1 MTFAISSDILLKLTT
16 GAGYPP
22 AGTFFQGEKQQ
33 MKKLSGAGIF
43 RFITLLPV
51 LTMLSFNAAAVTVA
65 EVVFEQTSEP
75 KLITD
80 LFKHQVSVRAGQELD
95 QKKINADL
103 KNLFDTG
110 VINPP
115 DVRIEPVDGENVKVV
130 YVISARPVVAFLT
143 FEGNNKFDDQEIRK
157 RLEVSQGQPLN
168 NKALENS
175 VAAIREFYHEKGY
188 TDATVV
194 PQIFT
199 DDAGNMHVNIVID
212 EKLRQQIDEVI
223 FSGTNGEFSDFTL
236 KGTVA
241 NRWDFMGWLLPRGF
255 IQRDEFENDKVRL
268 RDLYW
273 SKGYLDFEVEDIVVT
288 THADDAEKVDIEF
301 KIHTGEPY
309 TVGEVTFSG
318 NSFLDTEI
326 LAGLSAF
333 APGDVYDI
341 ANENAT
347 VRAITTMYGRSGYAD
362 CMVNV
367 ERDADYSNH
376 VVNMNI
382 SIMEGRPF
390 TVAEVLLTGNES
402 TKQKVILRELVIH
415 DGDDLDAER
424 IEISRQRLL
433 NMGYFNR
440 VDTFVTDSD
449 DPAKRN
455 VHFDVEERRAY
466 DISVGAE
473 FSDVNSLAGMAS
485 VSNNNFDLFNPWNG
499 FVGGGQRLRLAGAA
513 GFHGGGANLNFMEPW
528 LFDLPLRFELN
539 GYWDNNI
546 LPDWEEERLGVST
559 NLSHKIFDDFTSF
572 TYGYKFESVKV
583 HDMEI
588 WSLMDEEDRDLVSE
602 FSFIASRDTRD
613 NPMNPTE
620 GYSINFKG
628 AVSPKFLGSSED
640 FYRLEAS
647 GSYYLNF
654 FDKAIVWGT
663 RAKVGVVSGFNRDE
677 AVPLYER
684 YFLGGGDSIRGF
696 EWRTVSPVDRA
707 GDPVGGQTMFI
718 VSSEISHPIW
728 QFIRGAAFVDIGSA
742 YSGAYSFGPGGI
754 NIGAG
759 YGLRIMIPQIN
770 LPLRLDLA
778 YPVLSEQCSES
789 DKLRFH
795 FNLGYSYTW

>member
-1 MTFAISSDILLKLTT
+1 
-16 GAGYPP
+16 
-22 AGTFFQGEKQQ
+22 
-33 MKKLSGAGIF
+33 MKKLPGVGVLQFAGC
-43 RFITLLPV
+43 LLAFLV
-51 LTMLSFNAAAVTVA
+51 MHFQLSAVTVA
-65 EVVFEQTSEP
+65 EVVFEQHAEP
-75 KLITD
+75 KLMTD

-103 KNLFDTG
+103 KTLFETG
-110 VINPP
+110 IINPP

-143 FEGNNKFDDQEIRK
+143 FEGNNKFDDQEIRR

-188 TDATVV
+188 TDATVL
-194 PQIFT
+194 PQVFT
-199 DDAGNMHVNIVID
+199 DDAGNMHVNILID
-212 EKLRQQIDEVI
+212 EKLRQQIDEVT

-236 KGTVA
+236 KTSIA

-255 IQRDEFENDKVRL
+255 IRRDEFENDKVRL
-268 RDLYW
+268 RELYW

-288 THADDAEKVDIEF
+288 THADDPEKVDIDF
-301 KIHTGEPY
+301 RIHTGEPY
-309 TVGEVTFSG
+309 TVGTVSFAG
-318 NSFLDTEI
+318 NAFLDEETV
-326 LAGLSAF
+326 AALSCF
-333 APGDVYDI
+333 TPGSIYDI
-341 ANENAT
+341 ADEAAT
-347 VRAITTMYGRSGYAD
+347 VKAIRSVYGRSGYAD
-362 CMVNV
+362 CAIRV
-367 ERDADYSNH
+367 ERNADYDTH
-376 VVNMNI
+376 VVDVNI
-382 SIMEGRPF
+382 LIDEGKPF
-390 TVAEVLLTGNES
+390 TVAEVVLTGNES

-440 VDTFVTDSD
+440 VDAFVTDSG
-449 DPAKRN
+449 DPSKRN

-485 VSNNNFDLFNPWNG
+485 ISNNNFDLFNPWNG

-513 GFHGGGANLNFMEPW
+513 GFHGGGADLNFVEPW

-539 GYWDNNI
+539 GYWHDSI
-546 LPDWEEERLGVST
+546 LPDWNEERLGVST
-559 NLSHKIFDDFTSF
+559 SLSHKIFDDFTTF

-583 HDMEI
+583 YDMEI
-588 WSLMDEEDRDLVSE
+588 WSLYDEEDTDLVSE
-602 FSFIASRDTRD
+602 FSFVANRDTRD

-620 GYSINFKG
+620 GYSVNFKG
-628 AVSPKFLGSSED
+628 AISPKFLGSSED

-663 RAKVGVVSGFNRDE
+663 RAKVGVVSGFNRDDV
-677 AVPLYER
+677 VPVYER

-696 EWRTVSPVDRA
+696 EWRTVSPTDRY
-707 GDPVGGQTMFI
+707 GKPVGGQTMFI

-728 QFIRGAAFVDIGSA
+728 QFIRGAAFVDVGSA
-742 YSGAYSFGPGGI
+742 YSGAYSFGPGGV
-754 NIGAG
+754 NVGVG

-778 YPVLSEQCSES
+778 YPVVSGQCSES
-789 DKLRFH
+789 RKLRFH